1 MRDNISVAVELK
13 IQALRTEE
21 EDLKMKADELLETGE
36 LSAESLLESITD
48 AEQTV
53 SQDSFDAISDNKNKV
68 GQ

>member
-1 MRDNISVAVELK
+1 MREQISAAVEMK
-13 IQALRTEE
+13 IQTLRKEE
-21 EDLKMKADELLETGE
+21 EDLKMKAGELLKTGE

-53 SQDSFDAISDNKNKV
+53 SQDSFDAISDNKKKV